1 MDSSPLSAPQFWRE
15 NQIFRRLPA
24 RAVLAPSIDLNSL
37 PLVSFGL
44 EIILDLERSTEWSP
58 LLNSHHVPPMRI
70 NLSSS
75 PGSNSYKEMVVCK
88 QTTAILLSH
97 PQFINSTSFSNP
109 VREKAFL
116 CSTQTLLS
124 KNVRRV
130 IGPKVLGTVWKPYY
144 G

>member
-24 RAVLAPSIDLNSL
+24 RAVPAPSIDLNSL
-37 PLVSFGL
+37 PLVYFGL

-75 PGSNSYKEMVVCK
+75 LGSNSYKEMVVCK
-88 QTTAILLSH
+88 QTTAS
-97 PQFINSTSFSNP
+97 S
-109 VREKAFL
+109 
-116 CSTQTLLS
+116 
-124 KNVRRV
+124 RR
-130 IGPKVLGTVWKPYY
+130 PS
-144 G
+144 

>member
-24 RAVLAPSIDLNSL
+24 RAVPAPSIDLNSL

-75 PGSNSYKEMVVCK
+75 LGSNSYKEMVVCK
-88 QTTAILLSH
+88 QTTAILLSY
-97 PQFINSTSFSNP
+97 PQFIHSIPFSYP

-116 CSTQTLLS
+116 YSTQIL
-124 KNVRRV
+124 
-130 IGPKVLGTVWKPYY
+130 
-144 G
+144 